1 MTVTEPR
8 GESMYLDEFK
18 HQLPDIDEQETTDW
32 IRSLDD
38 VVEQEGETRARFLL
52 FKLLKRAR
60 QLQVGLPPL
69 TNTRY
74 INTISPEQEPSFPGD
89 EGMELRIR
97 RLIRWNA
104 VAMVLRANN
113 RFAGI
118 GGHLATY
125 ASAATLYEVGF
136 NHFFRGRDDGG
147 QGDQIFYQGHAA
159 PGIYARAFL
168 EGRLS
173 EDQLDHFRRET
184 PPQHGLSSYPHPR
197 LMPDFWEFPT
207 VSMGLGPIDAI
218 YQARFNRYLQNRGLL
233 DTSGSRVWAFLG
245 DGETD
250 EPEALG
256 ALHVAADEGLD
267 NLTFVVNCNLQRLDG
282 PVRGNG
288 KIIQELESVFRG
300 SGWNVIKVI
309 WASEWDDLLARD
321 LDGVLVEKMNT
332 TVDGE
337 FQKYS
342 VAGGAYIRERFF
354 GPDPRLRRL
363 VEDLTDDDLAKL
375 RRGGHDS
382 RKVYAAY
389 KSATEFR
396 GAPTAILAKTVK
408 GWTLGPGVEARNIT
422 HQAKK
427 LTEAE
432 LKVFRDRLQLPIP
445 DEKLKDAPYYHPGPK
460 SDEVQYLEERRRAL
474 GGPLPKRTIHPVVLP
489 APKETFDREFDTGST
504 TPVST
509 TMAFTRMLRNLIRD
523 PDLGPRIV
531 PIIPDEA
538 RTFGMDP
545 LFNEVGI
552 YSAVGQR
559 YEPVDSELIMKYRE
573 SIDGQVLEEGITE
586 AGSAAGFQAA
596 GTSYATHGY
605 PVIPFYIFYSMFG
618 FQRTGDQLWAAADAR
633 SRGFLM
639 AATAGR
645 TTLTGEGLQ
654 HDDGHSHVL
663 AMTNPAVRQYDPAY
677 AFELAAV
684 IRDGI
689 ERMHGNGEDV
699 IYYISIYNENYAQAP
714 KPKGVDEGILRGI
727 YRFAAA
733 PRVRSRNGSRTAK
746 KVRLVGSGS
755 ILQQVLAAQAL
766 LAEQLGI
773 AAEVY
778 SAPSFPELRRDALR
792 VDRWNRLHPAE
803 KARTPYVAT
812 VLGREGGPIIA
823 TSDWMKALPDLVR
836 PWIAAP
842 FVSLGTD
849 GFGRSDTRESLRA
862 YFEIDP
868 PHIAAAAVAGLVQS
882 GDLTPAAGAKAIE
895 QLGVD
900 SDKADPLDT

>member
-1 MTVTEPR
+1 MTVTQPR
-8 GESMYLDEFK
+8 SEMYFDEFK
-18 HQLPDIDEQETTDW
+18 HQLPDIDEQETIDW

-38 VVEQEGETRARFLL
+38 VVDQEGETRARFLL

-89 EGMELRIR
+89 EELERRIR

-104 VAMVLRANN
+104 AAMVLRGNSK
-113 RFAGI
+113 FSGL

-136 NHFFRGRDDGG
+136 NWFFKGRENGG
-147 QGDQIFYQGHAA
+147 PGDQIFYQGHAA

-168 EGRLS
+168 EGRIT
-173 EDQLDHFRRET
+173 EEQLDHFRRET
-184 PPQHGLSSYPHPR
+184 PPQNGLSSYPHPR

-218 YQARFNRYLQNRGLL
+218 YQARFNRYLQNRGLV
-233 DTSGSRVWAFLG
+233 DTSDSRVWAFLG

-250 EPEALG
+250 EPESLG
-256 ALHVAADEGLD
+256 ALSVAAREGLD

-288 KIIQELESVFRG
+288 KIIQELEAVFRG
-300 SGWNVIKVI
+300 AGWNVIKVI
-309 WASEWDDLLARD
+309 WGREWDELLARD
-321 LDGVLVEKMNT
+321 VDGVLVEEMNA

-337 FQKYS
+337 FQKFS
-342 VAGGAYIRERFF
+342 VAGGAYIREHFF
-354 GPDPRLRRL
+354 GPDPRLKRL
-363 VEDLTDDDLAKL
+363 VEHLTDDDLSKL
-375 RRGGHDS
+375 RRGGHDY
-382 RKVYAAY
+382 RKVFAAY
-389 KSATEFR
+389 KAAVEHKGS
-396 GAPTAILAKTVK
+396 PTVILAKTVK

-427 LTEAE
+427 LSEQE
-432 LKVFRDRLQLPIP
+432 LKVFRDRLELPIP
-445 DEKLKDAPYYHPGPK
+445 DDQLKDAPYYHPGK
-460 SDEVQYLEERRRAL
+460 DSEEVQYLNERRRQL
-474 GGPLPKRTIHPVVLP
+474 GGPLPRRTVHVVELP
-489 APKETFDREFDTGST
+489 APKDTFDAEFAAGST

-523 PDLGPRIV
+523 KDLGPRIV

-552 YSAVGQR
+552 YSATGQR
-559 YEPVDSELIMKYRE
+559 YDPVDSELVLKYRE
-573 SIDGQVLEEGITE
+573 AIDGQVLEEGITE

-596 GTSYATHGY
+596 GTSYATHAY

-618 FQRTGDQLWAAADAR
+618 FQRTGDQFWAAADAR
-633 SRGFLM
+633 TRGFLM
-639 AATAGR
+639 GATAGR

-663 AMTNPAVRQYDPAY
+663 AMTNPAVRGFDPAY
-677 AFELAAV
+677 AYELAAI

-689 ERMHGNGEDV
+689 ERMHVKGQDL
-699 IYYISIYNENYAQAP
+699 IYYISIYNENYPQAP
-714 KPKGVDEGILRGI
+714 KPDGVDEGILRGI

-733 PRVRSRNGSRTAK
+733 PKVKSRNGSKAAP
-746 KVRLVGSGS
+746 KVRLVGSGA
-755 ILQQVLAAQAL
+755 IFQQVLAAQAL
-766 LAEQLGI
+766 LADQLGI

-778 SAPSFPELRRDALR
+778 SAPSFPELRRDALI
-792 VDRWNRLHPAE
+792 VDRWNRLHPAD
-803 KARTPYVAT
+803 KPKVPYVAT
-812 VLGREGGPIIA
+812 VLGAKGGPIVAA
-823 TSDWMKALPDLVR
+823 TDWMKALPDLVR
-836 PWIAAP
+836 PWIDAP
-842 FVSLGTD
+842 FVTLGTD
-849 GFGRSDTRESLRA
+849 GFGRSDTREALRA
-862 YFEIDP
+862 YFEIDAP
-868 PHIAAAAVAGLVQS
+868 SIAAAAVAALAKA
-882 GDLTPAAGAKAIE
+882 GDLTPVAAAKAIA

-900 SDKADPLDT
+900 PDKVDPLSA